1 MYGQPRF
8 LDEGFKYYNIFFN
21 GVDVDYY
28 FHSWKDEDTLQKI
41 NKIYKPKKI
50 IVENQIENLESD
62 FNIKFDLSYTNKDVQ
77 TTLSPLLSI
86 NKVGKLLMQSK
97 EEYDLVVLTRTDVA
111 PEGLTLKEL
120 FPRGVD
126 EKAVYT
132 NAIKGKFWKLTK
144 SKKYNKNR
152 KGIDTKFIA
161 STKQNII
168 ELTKIYENLESL
180 INKKGVHFCHHRLFY
195 FTLSQNVKRF
205 KHLKLHQNDSS
216 FGWNWIRKNDSGIYL
231 GS

>member
-86 NKVGKLLMQSK
+86 NKVGKLLMQS
-97 EEYDLVVLTRTDVA
+97 
-111 PEGLTLKEL
+111 
-120 FPRGVD
+120 
-126 EKAVYT
+126 
-132 NAIKGKFWKLTK
+132 
-144 SKKYNKNR
+144 
-152 KGIDTKFIA
+152 
-161 STKQNII
+161 
-168 ELTKIYENLESL
+168 
-180 INKKGVHFCHHRLFY
+180 
-195 FTLSQNVKRF
+195 
-205 KHLKLHQNDSS
+205 
-216 FGWNWIRKNDSGIYL
+216 
-231 GS
+231 

>member
-132 NAIKGKFWKLTK
+132 NAIKGKFW
-144 SKKYNKNR
+144 
-152 KGIDTKFIA
+152 
-161 STKQNII
+161 
-168 ELTKIYENLESL
+168 IYCRNGC
-180 INKKGVHFCHHRLFY
+180 NP
-195 FTLSQNVKRF
+195 
-205 KHLKLHQNDSS
+205 
-216 FGWNWIRKNDSGIYL
+216 
-231 GS
+231 